1 MRGRAWS
8 HVILRSKLNMAD
20 TGAEEVEARLIISG
34 QKFPLLYDV
43 ADKNYL
49 SVLKER
55 AYREI
60 AEELNMTGSVCVKCT
75 INLPNLKL

>member
-1 MRGRAWS
+1 MFFGSVLRCFDLVLTSSRSHLPMRS
-8 HVILRSKLNMAD
+8 ENV
-20 TGAEEVEARLIISG
+20 
-34 QKFPLLYDV
+34 PLLYDV

-49 SVLKER
+49 SNVLKER

-75 INLPNLKL
+75 INLPNPKL

>member
-1 MRGRAWS
+1 MS

-20 TGAEEVEARLIISG
+20 TWVEEVEARLIILW
-34 QKFPLLYDV
+34 QIFPLLYDV

-49 SVLKER
+49 SNVLKER

-60 AEELNMTGSVCVKCT
+60 AEELNRTCFCEETLRSWKVPLT
-75 INLPNLKL
+75 E

>member
-1 MRGRAWS
+1 M
-8 HVILRSKLNMAD
+8 IPRSKLNMAD
-20 TGAEEVEARLIISG
+20 TGAEEVEARLIILW
-34 QKFPLLYDV
+34 QKFPLLYDI

-49 SVLKER
+49 SNVLKER

-75 INLPNLKL
+75 IYLPNPKL